1 MYRIWLLFDP
11 RRLLVALMTVMAT
24 MVMLMHFLMLST
36 TRYNFLEVNEPP
48 AAAAPAASLQ
58 SSAPSQG

>member
-1 MYRIWLLFDP
+1 MYRVWQLFDP

-48 AAAAPAASLQ
+48 AAVAPAATLQ
-58 SSAPSQG
+58 NSASSHG